1 MILVPKRFKE
11 VLTISIYFWGVKIFG
26 GKLIKSLVKKIL
38 FNSAIDFSNNF
49 LLTRLLISF
58 KHRFCVGLLFLGLVI
73 SNL

>member
-1 MILVPKRFKE
+1 VILAPKLFKE

-49 LLTRLLISF
+49 LLTRL
-58 KHRFCVGLLFLGLVI
+58 
-73 SNL
+73 